1 MRRGKIRRKTRET
14 NITIS
19 VNMDG
24 SGKSRVLTPIGFLS
38 HMLETIS
45 RHGGFDLEV
54 RVKGDLHIDQHHLV
68 EDTGLVLG
76 QALAQA
82 LGDKKGIG
90 RMGFFICPMD
100 DALALVALDLSGRPY
115 LKYDA
120 GLKTRKVGDLDTDL
134 VEDFL
139 QAFAAAL
146 KANLHIKVVYGRSDH
161 HKIEAVFKALAKALS
176 QACSIGRT
184 SRRRIPSTKGVL

>member
-1 MRRGKIRRKTRET
+1 MRKSTIRRKTSET
-14 NITIS
+14 DIMIS
-19 VNMDG
+19 LNLDG
-24 SGKSRVLTPIGFLS
+24 SGASRIKTPIGFLS
-38 HMLETIS
+38 HMIETLA

-90 RMGFFICPMD
+90 RMGFFMCPMD

-115 LKYDA
+115 LKYDLRFKA
-120 GLKTRKVGDLDTDL
+120 RKVGDLDTDL

-139 QAFAAAL
+139 HAFAVTL
-146 KANLHIKVVYGRSDH
+146 KANLHIKAVYGRSDH
-161 HKIEAVFKALAKALS
+161 HKIEAVFKALAKSLS
-176 QACSIGRT
+176 QACSIDRA
-184 SRRRIPSTKGVL
+184 SRSRIPSTKGVL